1 MTAHGEVVRS
11 YEPEEMEPT
20 KKQRFCA
27 LVHGSARLDDHAIIG
42 DVTHE
47 RTVQR
52 RVRQRTHELWMG
64 TFTSGRARRSDSNQ
78 AFSLCPLVIRQER
91 GMRHGA
97 VHPPVLGHGCGEDLK
112 GAYLVNM
119 KFAEL
124 CVRARYCRRASL
136 DSSAESVLTPSVYAL
151 ISRRPGKLKPTTN
164 WFLILVVVVCGAL
177 WCGRYVV
184 N

>member
-11 YEPEEMEPT
+11 YEPEDMEPT

-64 TFTSGRARRSDSNQ
+64 TFTSGRARRSDSKQ
-78 AFSLCPLVIRQER
+78 AFSLCSLVIRQER

-97 VHPPVLGHGCGEDLK
+97 VHPPVLGHGCG
-112 GAYLVNM
+112 
-119 KFAEL
+119 
-124 CVRARYCRRASL
+124 VRRGSEGGIF
-136 DSSAESVLTPSVYAL
+136 S
-151 ISRRPGKLKPTTN
+151 
-164 WFLILVVVVCGAL
+164 
-177 WCGRYVV
+177 
-184 N
+184 

>member
-64 TFTSGRARRSDSNQ
+64 TFTSGRARRSDQTRHSR
-78 AFSLCPLVIRQER
+78 CVPLSYAKKGGCDMVLFTLPCLGTGAER
-91 GMRHGA
+91 
-97 VHPPVLGHGCGEDLK
+97 
-112 GAYLVNM
+112 
-119 KFAEL
+119 
-124 CVRARYCRRASL
+124 
-136 DSSAESVLTPSVYAL
+136 
-151 ISRRPGKLKPTTN
+151 I
-164 WFLILVVVVCGAL
+164 
-177 WCGRYVV
+177 
-184 N
+184 

>member
-42 DVTHE
+42 DVIHE

-112 GAYLVNM
+112 GAS
-119 KFAEL
+119 KQAS
-124 CVRARYCRRASL
+124 CVGLLSAALAHATPGSASH
-136 DSSAESVLTPSVYAL
+136 A
-151 ISRRPGKLKPTTN
+151 
-164 WFLILVVVVCGAL
+164 GAL
-177 WCGRYVV
+177 GGRRLFGTALARRFRCAAIVRSPPPERISSQDGL
-184 N
+184 

>member
-1 MTAHGEVVRS
+1 MTAHGGVVRS

-78 AFSLCPLVIRQER
+78 AFSLCSLVIRQER

-119 KFAEL
+119 KFA
-124 CVRARYCRRASL
+124 
-136 DSSAESVLTPSVYAL
+136 
-151 ISRRPGKLKPTTN
+151 
-164 WFLILVVVVCGAL
+164 
-177 WCGRYVV
+177 
-184 N
+184 

>member
-97 VHPPVLGHGCGEDLK
+97 VHPPVLGHGCGEDLR

-119 KFAEL
+119 KFAF
-124 CVRARYCRRASL
+124 VFARYCRLASL
-136 DSSAESVLTPSVYAL
+136 DSSAESALTPSL
-151 ISRRPGKLKPTTN
+151 IPPHKAS
-164 WFLILVVVVCGAL
+164 
-177 WCGRYVV
+177 
-184 N
+184 

>member
-1 MTAHGEVVRS
+1 MQGAGQRGSQGISEGRFAAGCWSVRILTAKGSFWVCRS
-11 YEPEEMEPT
+11 VCRTT

-124 CVRARYCRRASL
+124 CVH
-136 DSSAESVLTPSVYAL
+136 
-151 ISRRPGKLKPTTN
+151 
-164 WFLILVVVVCGAL
+164 
-177 WCGRYVV
+177 
-184 N
+184 

>member
-1 MTAHGEVVRS
+1 MTAHREVVRS

-78 AFSLCPLVIRQER
+78 AFSLCPPLSYAKKGGCDNMVLFTLPCLGTGAER
-91 GMRHGA
+91 
-97 VHPPVLGHGCGEDLK
+97 
-112 GAYLVNM
+112 
-119 KFAEL
+119 
-124 CVRARYCRRASL
+124 
-136 DSSAESVLTPSVYAL
+136 
-151 ISRRPGKLKPTTN
+151 I
-164 WFLILVVVVCGAL
+164 
-177 WCGRYVV
+177 
-184 N
+184 

>member
-97 VHPPVLGHGCGEDLK
+97 VHPPVLGHGCGEDLR
-112 GAYLVNM
+112 GAYLVNL

-124 CVRARYCRRASL
+124 CVR
-136 DSSAESVLTPSVYAL
+136 
-151 ISRRPGKLKPTTN
+151 
-164 WFLILVVVVCGAL
+164 LILCKL
-177 WCGRYVV
+177 RLKR
-184 N
+184 

>member
-78 AFSLCPLVIRQER
+78 DLAQHSL
-91 GMRHGA
+91 GKG
-97 VHPPVLGHGCGEDLK
+97 GCDM
-112 GAYLVNM
+112 AID
-119 KFAEL
+119 
-124 CVRARYCRRASL
+124 RL
-136 DSSAESVLTPSVYAL
+136 D
-151 ISRRPGKLKPTTN
+151 
-164 WFLILVVVVCGAL
+164 
-177 WCGRYVV
+177 
-184 N
+184 

>member
-1 MTAHGEVVRS
+1 MYRMHLPGQ
-11 YEPEEMEPT
+11 EPEEMEPT
-20 KKQRFCA
+20 RKQGFCA

-112 GAYLVNM
+112 GASKQALAHHLAWGTCPAQSHSSTQVP
-119 KFAEL
+119 AG
-124 CVRARYCRRASL
+124 SL
-136 DSSAESVLTPSVYAL
+136 DRFGYNDRQAAQ
-151 ISRRPGKLKPTTN
+151 R
-164 WFLILVVVVCGAL
+164 LVV
-177 WCGRYVV
+177 RS
-184 N
+184 